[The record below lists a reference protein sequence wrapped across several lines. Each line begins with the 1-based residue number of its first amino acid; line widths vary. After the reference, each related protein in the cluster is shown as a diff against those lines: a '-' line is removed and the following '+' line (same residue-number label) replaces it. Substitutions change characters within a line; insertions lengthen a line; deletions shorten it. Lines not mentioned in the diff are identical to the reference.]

1 MTVRIPFADETLDPV
16 VFSVIKDNGSVAP
29 NRKTSVHGNVFRAIG
44 CAPAPSLAL
53 PCAAHLRSGELG

>member
-16 VFSVIKDNGSVAP
+16 TFSVIKDNGSAAP

-44 CAPAPSLAL
+44 CAAAPV